1 MYLCICLYVVTNLH
15 VYSHI
20 FTYIAYIY
28 VYIYLHI
35 YIMQENTLE
44 NHFHYE
50 IQNQLSRGV
59 KRDETAKCMVILGLY
74 TFSLSSGVFRNDK
87 HGLLFFKMLRLCSL
101 PLTSTAREEEECE
114 GQR

>member
-1 MYLCICLYVVTNLH
+1 LCICLYVVTNLH

-20 FTYIAYIY
+20 FTYIAHIY

-59 KRDETAKCMVILGLY
+59 KRDETAKCMGILGLY
-74 TFSLSSGVFRNDK
+74 TFALSSGVFRNDK
-87 HGLLFFKMLRLCSL
+87 TWITIFQDVKTVQPAPHVHVKRGR
-101 PLTSTAREEEECE
+101 RV
-114 GQR
+114 